1 MSITIEQLELVKKA
15 KAGDI
20 QSMDQLAKLVTPQLK
35 AYIYRLTLD
44 YDLTQDLTQDTL
56 LDMVKSLWRLEKA
69 KSFQAWLFRTAL
81 GKVQHHFR
89 KKETRRKI
97 RMSVIEKEHLLE
109 RVSYDLNDGLSYL
122 QRKELSDVIFDA
134 MKKLKMHYRNIL
146 TLRCLEQMSYAEIG
160 MAMDCSEL
168 QSRVLFYRAKNSLRK
183 LLLRQ
188 GYSRSALMTGIGL
201 FGLITAPPE
210 LISAVPMVTATSLKV
225 GIVPAV
231 VGAITSNIGL
241 ALTTAVAAFAAYI
254 TIKNIVIVAVVFGIF
269 ILVIICNC
277 FLGIQSD

>member
-1 MSITIEQLELVKKA
+1 MSMTIEQLELVKKA

-20 QSMDQLAKLVTPQLK
+20 QSMDQLAKFVTPQLK

-109 RVSYDLNDGLSYL
+109 RVSYNLNDGLSYL
-122 QRKELSDVIFDA
+122 QRKELSDIIFDA
-134 MKKLKMHYRNIL
+134 MKKLKMNYRNIL

-183 LLLRQ
+183 QLLRH
-188 GYSRSALMTGIGL
+188 GYSRGALMTGIGL
-201 FGLITAPPE
+201 FGLITAPAE
-210 LISAVPMVTATSLKV
+210 LVSSTPAVTATSLKV
-225 GIVPAV
+225 GVIPVII
-231 VGAITSNIGL
+231 GAITSNIGL
-241 ALTTAVAAFAAYI
+241 AVTTTLAALAAYV
-254 TIKNIVIVAVVFGIF
+254 TVKNILIIAIVLGIF
-269 ILVIICNC
+269 VLAIICNC
-277 FLGIQSD
+277 FLGTQTD